1 MLTRTHLN
9 NPHEPRSREDEAA
22 AEAILDKRKLQS
34 LGVLLPIRVSVLSF
48 FSGRHPLGRA
58 GEGMRFLRT
67 RPFESGQDNPRDIDK
82 FSPPGETWI
91 NEWEAEAQ
99 ASVMIYADVSA
110 SMLFGSKAALLHLTL
125 LQLTYSLWRASDRVR
140 TTLYHEARQQ
150 LVAKRN
156 LRGQLEQLIV
166 ELNHSGLQIGRN
178 AIDVLTE
185 HASNR
190 QSARDNL
197 VFLVSDFCPPGADS
211 AADDVRDWRAVTR
224 SLSCDVVPIII
235 SFELAAGKRGAIRL
249 WDAERR
255 QHRLT
260 LLTSSRIA
268 AINAAERTRVEKLQL
283 LYRRLGLDHLVLRR
297 EQDIYRELA
306 RLARWR
312 RRRRS

>member
-1 MLTRTHLN
+1 MLTR
-9 NPHEPRSREDEAA
+9 EDKPA

-34 LGVLLPIRVSVLSF
+34 LGILLPIRLSALSF

-58 GEGMRFLRT
+58 GDGMRFLRT

-82 FSPPGETWI
+82 FSPPGEYWI

-110 SMLFGSKAALLHLTL
+110 SMLFGPKAALLHLTL

-140 TTLYHEARQQ
+140 TTLYHEAKQQ
-150 LVAKRN
+150 LIAKRN
-156 LRGQLEQLIV
+156 LRSQLEQLIV
-166 ELNHSGLQIGRN
+166 ELNHGGLQVGRN

-190 QSARDNL
+190 RSVRDDL
-197 VFLVSDFCPPGADS
+197 VFFVSDFCPLAADS
-211 AADDVRDWRAVTR
+211 AAENVYDWRGVIR
-224 SLSCDVVPIII
+224 SLSSDVVPITI
-235 SFELAAGKRGAIRL
+235 SFELAAGQCGAIRL

-260 LLTSSRIA
+260 LLTSSRTA
-268 AINAAERTRVEKLQL
+268 AINVAERARVEKLQVL
-283 LYRRLGLDHLVLRR
+283 FRRLGLDHLVLRR
-297 EQDIYRELA
+297 ERDVYPELA

-312 RRRRS
+312 RRRRK